1 MVPFRA
7 AAARGRR
14 APSYCNL
21 HMVRAIGPPPFRGDQ
36 KGSAGI
42 GCCKLISTSTANRHA
57 AAASSPSR
65 SANWPLGGSAS
76 GAVGTATWPV
86 RREQPKRPSGQFEIP
101 CTPVRHVPVTP
112 PACSSGG
119 GKPPS
124 GQFGVGRN
132 AALAVAWIHPP
143 TRQVANSWFG
153 AAVRCA
159 TNLREPRPAGCCHLQ
174 RAPGDRAVSAADTR
188 AGSTGPDTCPQPVD
202 APLGAVRPRKRRYSG
217 EDALNGRRTPYR

>member
-1 MVPFRA
+1 MLQTHFHEHGEPTRRSGIESVEIRQLA
-7 AAARGRR
+7 TGRIGLRSRGHGH
-14 APSYCNL
+14 L
-21 HMVRAIGPPPFRGDQ
+21 
-36 KGSAGI
+36 
-42 GCCKLISTSTANRHA
+42 
-57 AAASSPSR
+57 
-65 SANWPLGGSAS
+65 
-76 GAVGTATWPV
+76 
-86 RREQPKRPSGQFEIP
+86 
-101 CTPVRHVPVTP
+101 
-112 PACSSGG
+112 ACSTCAAETAKWPIRYPVHSGTTRPRDSARMQQRWR
-119 GKPPS
+119 KPPS

-159 TNLREPRPAGCCHLQ
+159 TNLREPRPAGCRHLQ

-217 EDALNGRRTPYR
+217 EDALSGRRTPYR